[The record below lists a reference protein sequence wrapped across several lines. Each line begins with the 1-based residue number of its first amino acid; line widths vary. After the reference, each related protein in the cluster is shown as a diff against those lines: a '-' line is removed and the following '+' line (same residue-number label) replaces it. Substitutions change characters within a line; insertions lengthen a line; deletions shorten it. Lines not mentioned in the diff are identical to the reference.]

1 MSVSFIAKLAEQWAA
16 LWGKLDALSYPKDQR
31 RINLVFEQ
39 IDSTESVVL
48 TAKADTPAEALYQL
62 AIVSKRVHDI
72 EDHEVARVDIE
83 QSCALIHA
91 ALYSIRDVLVTA
103 AGDRAPDFSRDVF
116 LPEYLNPH
124 SGREEAA

>member
-83 QSCALIHA
+83 QSCALTRSA
-91 ALYSIRDVLVTA
+91 VLNPRRTGD
-103 AGDRAPDFSRDVF
+103 GDRAPDFSRDVF